1 MKKIIALS
9 LLLIASPLMAD
20 VASSLQIEEQFARSA
35 QQQQRNSAVFMQI
48 TNQGD
53 DAAMVNARSDAA
65 DIVELHT
72 HINDNGVMRMR
83 KTDKIDLPSGKKVML
98 KPGGLHVMFIGL
110 KRDLNVGDK
119 VDVTLEF
126 SDGSSKSITAP
137 IHKVMRK
144 HGMKG
149 HMKGDM
155 NKMKHH

>member
-1 MKKIIALS
+1 MKKIFVLAMMLV
-9 LLLIASPLMAD
+9 ATPGMAD
-20 VASSLQIEEQFARSA
+20 VAAELMVEKPFARSA
-35 QQQQRNSAVFMQI
+35 LQQQRNSAVFMQL
-48 TNQGD
+48 TNKGS
-53 DAAMVNARSDAA
+53 DAAMVNASSDAA

-110 KRDLNVGDK
+110 KRDLNVGEE
-119 VDVTLEF
+119 VDVTLHF
-126 SDGSSKSITAP
+126 NDGSSKSITAP

-149 HMKGDM
+149 HMKDKM
-155 NKMKHH
+155 NKMHH